1 MSGKSQNNPLGK
13 IGICLLFNGVILWLG
28 TGFVF
33 LNVSNYYDPRLSQ
46 AAWDFQEF
54 RRLSA
59 EQERLL
65 KPVSLL
71 GSIGSVANLVGIT
84 LLLASKKT
92 SES

>member
-1 MSGKSQNNPLGK
+1 MSGKSQNNPLWKTGM
-13 IGICLLFNGVILWLG
+13 CLLFNGVILWLG
-28 TGFVF
+28 AGFVF
-33 LNVSNYYDPRLSQ
+33 LNISNYYDPRLSQ

-65 KPVSLL
+65 RPVSFL
-71 GSIGSVANLVGIT
+71 GSIGSVANLVGIA
-84 LLLASKKT
+84 LVFVSRKT